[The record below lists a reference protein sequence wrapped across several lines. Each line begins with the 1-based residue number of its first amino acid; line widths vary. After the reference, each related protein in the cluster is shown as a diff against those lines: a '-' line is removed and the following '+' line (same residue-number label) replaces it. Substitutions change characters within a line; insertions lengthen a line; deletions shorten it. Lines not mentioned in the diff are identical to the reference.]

1 MSAGLPQH
9 LTLNYL
15 RALLSRGV
23 EKAAITEEAR
33 TVLRK
38 WVMDARRIA
47 RGEIP
52 SPVSAPPVSGETQQ
66 PEIPEQPQPDSMD
79 EVSFGNELR
88 DILNGVQ
95 PGRTE
100 EEAASPYFLCPGR

>member
-9 LTLNYL
+9 LTLDYL

-23 EKAAITEEAR
+23 EKAAVTEEAR

-52 SPVSAPPVSGETQQ
+52 SPVPP
-66 PEIPEQPQPDSMD
+66 PC
-79 EVSFGNELR
+79 FRRNAAAAGNSRPAAGLR
-88 DILNGVQ
+88 G
-95 PGRTE
+95 
-100 EEAASPYFLCPGR
+100 

>member
-9 LTLNYL
+9 LTLDYL

-23 EKAAITEEAR
+23 EKAAVTEEAR

-47 RGEIP
+47 RGEVP
-52 SPVSAPPVSGETQQ
+52 SALSSLPVAEKMQPQ
-66 PEIPEQPQPDSMD
+66 PEMPDQAQPDSMD

-88 DILNGVQ
+88 QDG
-95 PGRTE
+95 GRNSR
-100 EEAASPYFLCPGR
+100 AAPCFL